1 MDDYI
6 GLVVMLVGVGAVI
19 WFFWDKIMGKFGK

>member
-6 GLVVMLVGVGAVI
+6 GLVVMLVGVGAVV
-19 WFFWDKIMGKFGK
+19 WYFWDRIMGKFGK

>member
-6 GLVVMLVGVGAVI
+6 GLVVMLVGVGAVV
-19 WFFWDKIMGKFGK
+19 WFFWDKIMNKFGK